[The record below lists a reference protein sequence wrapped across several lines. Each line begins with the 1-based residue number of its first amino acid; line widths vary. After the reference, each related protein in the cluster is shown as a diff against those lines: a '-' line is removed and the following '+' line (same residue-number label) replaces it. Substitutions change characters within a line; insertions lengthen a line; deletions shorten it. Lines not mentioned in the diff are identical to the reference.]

1 MLGRVFFAALFLSAV
16 LLYRRQGI
24 KLDRRSDYFYMA
36 GIGLLLAIHWTSF
49 FKSIQVSTVAVGML
63 TFSTFPVFTTFLEP
77 YFFDEKLRTRD
88 ITVAFIA
95 LAGVSLV
102 VPEFEISNSITRGAL
117 YGITAGLT
125 FAVLSI
131 LNRKFVKN
139 YSSLVVAFYQ
149 DSFAT
154 LFLLPFLIPFLFLQ
168 EPVFQPREIFLLML
182 LGVVFTGIAHS
193 LFIRGLKGTRARAA
207 SIIASLEPVYG
218 IIAAVL
224 LLGEIPEFREVL
236 GGTVILGAA
245 CYATFNSV

>member
-1 MLGRVFFAALFLSAV
+1 MFLFSV
-16 LLYRRQGI
+16 LLYLKKGI
-24 KLDRRSDYFYMA
+24 KLDRKGDYFRM
-36 GIGLLLAIHWTSF
+36 GILGQLLAIHWISF
-49 FKSIQVSTVAVGML
+49 FKSIQVSTVAVGLL

-77 YFFDEKLRTRD
+77 YFFNEKLNVRD
-88 ITVAFIA
+88 IMVALIA

-102 VPEFEISNSITRGAL
+102 VPEFGIENNITTGTL

-125 FAVLSI
+125 FALLSI

-139 YSSLVVAFYQ
+139 YPSLVVAFYQ

-168 EPVFQPREIFLLML
+168 EPVFQPRDIFLLVL

-193 LFIRGLKGTRARAA
+193 LFIRGLKGIRAQTA

-218 IIAAVL
+218 IVAAVL
-224 LLGEIPEFREVL
+224 LLGEIPEFRVFL
-236 GGTVILGAA
+236 GGAIILGAA
-245 CYATFNSV
+245 AYTTFKSGETV

>member
-36 GIGLLLAIHWTSF
+36 GIGLLLAIHWISF
-49 FKSIQVSTVAVGML
+49 FKSIQVSTVAVGLL

-77 YFFDEKLRTRD
+77 YFFNEKLRTRN
-88 ITVAFIA
+88 ITIALIA

-102 VPEFEISNSITRGAL
+102 VPEFEIGNNITQGAL

-149 DSFAT
+149 DSFAA
-154 LFLLPFLIPFLFLQ
+154 LFLLPFLFLQ
-168 EPVFQPREIFLLML
+168 ETVSQPQDVFLLVL
-182 LGVVFTGIAHS
+182 LGVIFTGVAHS
-193 LFIRGLKGTRARAA
+193 LFIRGLAKTRAQTA

-218 IIAAVL
+218 IVAAVL
-224 LLGEIPEFREVL
+224 LLGEIPEFRVVL
-236 GGTVILGAA
+236 GGAVILGAA
-245 CYATFNSV
+245 CYATFNSM

>member
-1 MLGRVFFAALFLSAV
+1 MACLG
-16 LLYRRQGI
+16 
-24 KLDRRSDYFYMA
+24 M
-36 GIGLLLAIHWTSF
+36 LLAVHWISF
-49 FKSIQVSTVAVGML
+49 FKSIQVSTVAVGLL

-102 VPEFEISNSITRGAL
+102 VPEFEISNSITLGAL

-131 LNRKFVKN
+131 LNRKCVKN

-149 DSFAT
+149 DSFTT
-154 LFLLPFLIPFLFLQ
+154 LFLLPFLIPFLLLQ
-168 EPVFQPREIFLLML
+168 EPAFQPRDLLLLAL

-193 LFIRGLKGTRARAA
+193 LFIRGLKGIRAQTA

-224 LLGEIPEFREVL
+224 LLGEIPEFRVVL
-236 GGTVILGAA
+236 GGVVILGAA
-245 CYATFNSV
+245 AYTTFKSGETA